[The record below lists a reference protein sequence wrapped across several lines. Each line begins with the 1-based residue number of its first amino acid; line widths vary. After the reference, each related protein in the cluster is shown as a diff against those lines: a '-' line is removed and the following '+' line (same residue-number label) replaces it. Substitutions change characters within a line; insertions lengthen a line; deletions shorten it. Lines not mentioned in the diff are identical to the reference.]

1 MIVTKAHRPGTG
13 RSTLAVHAGTGPD
26 AATGAVNVPIY
37 ASSTFIQPEPG
48 VTTGWEYARS
58 GNPTRHAFEEA
69 LAQIEGGARGFAFAS
84 GLAAEATI
92 LDLLPHGS
100 HIIASP
106 DLYGGSWRLFQKVR
120 KQSANLSVTHTD
132 INDPAALKAALQP
145 NTKMIWVETPGNP
158 TLSVTNLE
166 AAAAFAK
173 QHGLISVVDNTF
185 ASPAVQRPLDHGIDI
200 VVHSVTKYIGGHSD
214 LIAGAVVVGQDR
226 PELTE
231 RMGFLQNAVGAVL
244 DPFQSFLARRG
255 LMTLEIR
262 AERHAANA
270 LKIARFLEGQ
280 PNVERVIYPGL
291 PSHPQHNV
299 AMKQM
304 SSGGGM
310 VTLITKGDQDFT
322 VRFLK
327 NLKIFGLAES
337 LGGVES
343 LVGYPWM
350 MSHASV
356 PEDLRRQ
363 MGVTPQLVRLSVGIE
378 DAEDLIADLEAALAV

>member
-1 MIVTKAHRPGTG
+1 MKTPRTSSG
-13 RSTLAVHAGTGPD
+13 RSTLAVHAGPGADP
-26 AATGAVNVPIY
+26 ATGAVMTPIY
-37 ASSTFIQPEPG
+37 ATATFIQPEPG

-58 GNPTRHAFEEA
+58 GNPTRAAFESA
-69 LAQIEGGARGFAFAS
+69 LAQIEGGAAGFAFAS

-100 HIIASP
+100 HIIASQ
-106 DLYGGSWRLFQKVR
+106 DLYGGSWRLFHRVR
-120 KQSANLSVTHTD
+120 RQSANLSVSHVD
-132 INDPAALKAALQP
+132 MNDPAALKAALQP
-145 NTKMIWVETPGNP
+145 NTKMIWIETPGNP
-158 TLSVTNLE
+158 TLSIVNLE
-166 AAAAFAK
+166 TAASFAK

-185 ASPAVQRPLDHGIDI
+185 ASPAVQRPLEHGADI

-214 LIAGAVVVGQDR
+214 LVAGAVVVGYDR
-226 PELTE
+226 PELVE
-231 RMGFLQNAVGAVL
+231 KLGFLQNAVGAVL

-255 LMTLEIR
+255 LMTLELR

-270 LKIARFLEGQ
+270 LKVARFLEGHAKA
-280 PNVERVIYPGL
+280 ERVFYPGL
-291 PSHPQHNV
+291 PSHPGHNI

-310 VTLITKGDQDFT
+310 VALVTKGDEDFT

-327 NLKIFGLAES
+327 KLSIFGLAES

-343 LVGYPWM
+343 LVGYPWL

-356 PEDLRRQ
+356 PEAQRRE
-363 MGVTPQLVRLSVGIE
+363 MGVTPNLVRLSIGIE
-378 DAEDLIADLEAALAV
+378 DADDLIADLEAALAV

>member
-1 MIVTKAHRPGTG
+1 VSKAKFSG
-13 RSTLAVHAGTGPD
+13 RSTLAVHAGPGADP
-26 AATGAVNVPIY
+26 ATGAVMTPIY

-58 GNPTRHAFEEA
+58 GNPTRASFEEA
-69 LAQIEGGARGFAFAS
+69 LAEVEGGAKGFAFAS

-106 DLYGGSWRLFQKVR
+106 DLYGGSWRLFEKVR
-120 KQSANLSVTHTD
+120 KLSANLSVTHTD
-132 INDPAALKAALQP
+132 VNDPAALKAALQP
-145 NTKMIWVETPGNP
+145 NTKMLWVETPGNP

-166 AAAAFAK
+166 TAATFAK
-173 QHGLISVVDNTF
+173 DHGLISVVDNTF
-185 ASPAVQRPLDHGIDI
+185 ASPAVQRPLEHGIDI

-214 LIAGAVVVGQDR
+214 LVAGAVVVRKDR
-226 PELTE
+226 AELTD

-255 LMTLEIR
+255 LMTLELR

-270 LKIARFLEGQ
+270 LKIARFLESHAK
-280 PNVERVIYPGL
+280 VERVYYPGL
-291 PSHPQHNV
+291 PSHPNHNV

-310 VTLITKGDQDFT
+310 VTLITKGEQDFT

-327 NLKIFGLAES
+327 SLKIFGLAES

-356 PEDLRRQ
+356 PEDQRRA

-378 DAEDLIADLEAALAV
+378 DSDDLIADIEAALAV

>member
-1 MIVTKAHRPGTG
+1 V
-13 RSTLAVHAGTGPD
+13 V
-26 AATGAVNVPIY
+26 AA
-37 ASSTFIQPEPG
+37 
-48 VTTGWEYARS
+48 WLEYARS
-58 GNPTRHAFEEA
+58 GNPTRSAFEQA
-69 LAQIEGGARGFAFAS
+69 LAQMEGGSAGFAFAS

-100 HIIASP
+100 HIIASQ
-106 DLYGGSWRLFQKVR
+106 DLYGGSWRLFHRVR
-120 KQSANLSVTHTD
+120 KASANLTVSHIDV
-132 INDPAALKAALQP
+132 NDPAALKAALQP
-145 NTKMIWVETPGNP
+145 NTKMIWIETPGNP
-158 TLSVTNLE
+158 TLSIANLE
-166 AAAAFAK
+166 SAAAFAK

-185 ASPAVQRPLDHGIDI
+185 ASPAVQRPLEHGVDI

-214 LIAGAVVVGQDR
+214 LVAGAAIVGQNR
-226 PELTE
+226 PELVE
-231 RMGFLQNAVGAVL
+231 RLGFLQNAVGAVL
-244 DPFQSFLARRG
+244 DPFQAFLARRG
-255 LMTLEIR
+255 LMTLELR

-270 LKIARFLEGQ
+270 LKIARFLEGH
-280 PNVERVIYPGL
+280 NKVERVYYPAL
-291 PSHPQHNV
+291 PSHPGHNI

-327 NLKIFGLAES
+327 KLSIFGLAES

-356 PEDLRRQ
+356 PEDQRRE
-363 MGVTPQLVRLSVGIE
+363 MGVTPNLVRLSVGIE
-378 DAEDLIADLEAALAV
+378 DADDLIADLETSLGV

>member
-1 MIVTKAHRPGTG
+1 MPA
-13 RSTLAVHAGTGPD
+13 
-26 AATGAVNVPIY
+26 IY

-58 GNPTRHAFEEA
+58 GNPTRSAFEQA
-69 LAQIEGGARGFAFAS
+69 IAAVEGGAAGFAFAS

-100 HIIASP
+100 HIIASQ
-106 DLYGGSWRLFQKVR
+106 DLYGGSWRLFHRVR
-120 KQSANLSVTHTD
+120 KHSANLSVSHID
-132 INDPAALKAALQP
+132 MNDPAALTAALTP
-145 NTKMIWVETPGNP
+145 NTKMIWIETPGNP
-158 TLSVTNLE
+158 TLSIVNLE
-166 AAAAFAK
+166 TACAFAK

-185 ASPAVQRPLDHGIDI
+185 ASPAVQRPLEHGADI

-214 LIAGAVVVGQDR
+214 LVAGAAIVGKDR
-226 PELTE
+226 PELAE

-244 DPFQSFLARRG
+244 DPFQAFLARRG
-255 LMTLEIR
+255 LLTLELR

-270 LKIARFLEGQ
+270 LKIARFLESHRK
-280 PNVERVIYPGL
+280 VERVYYPGL
-291 PSHPQHNV
+291 PSHPNHNV

-322 VRFLK
+322 TRFLK
-327 NLKIFGLAES
+327 KLAIFGLAES

-343 LVGYPWM
+343 LVGYPWL

-356 PEDLRRQ
+356 PEDQRRE
-363 MGVTPQLVRLSVGIE
+363 MGVTPNLVRLSVGIE
-378 DAEDLIADLEAALAV
+378 DADDLIADLEASLAV

>member
-1 MIVTKAHRPGTG
+1 VTTSPRTFSG
-13 RSTLAVHAGTGPD
+13 RSTLAVHAGPGPD
-26 AATGAVNVPIY
+26 PATGAAMTPIY
-37 ASSTFIQPEPG
+37 ATSTFIQPEPG

-58 GNPTRHAFEEA
+58 GNPTRAAFEQA
-69 LAQIEGGARGFAFAS
+69 LAQMEGGAAGFAFAS

-100 HIIASP
+100 HIIASQ
-106 DLYGGSWRLFQKVR
+106 DLYGGSWRLFHRVR
-120 KQSANLSVTHTD
+120 KQSANLSVSHID
-132 INDPAALKAALQP
+132 VNDPAALKAALHP
-145 NTKMIWVETPGNP
+145 NTKMIWIETPGNP
-158 TLSVTNLE
+158 TLSIVNLE
-166 AAAAFAK
+166 SAAAFAK

-185 ASPAVQRPLDHGIDI
+185 ASPAVQQPLAQGADI

-214 LIAGAVVVGQDR
+214 LVAGAVVVGHDR
-226 PELTE
+226 PELVE

-244 DPFQSFLARRG
+244 DPFQAFLARRG
-255 LMTLEIR
+255 LMTLELR

-270 LKIARFLEGQ
+270 LKVARFLESHGKI
-280 PNVERVIYPGL
+280 ERVFYPAL
-291 PSHPQHNV
+291 PSHPGHNV

-310 VTLITKGDQDFT
+310 VTLTTRGDQDFT

-327 NLKIFGLAES
+327 KLAIFGLAES

-343 LVGYPWM
+343 LVGYPWL

-356 PEDLRRQ
+356 PEEQRRE
-363 MGVTPQLVRLSVGIE
+363 MGVTPNLVRLSVGIE
-378 DAEDLIADLEAALAV
+378 DADDLIADLETALAV